1 MEVMESASDAAL
13 GIVRARQAVASAE
26 ASVVAAGKAREASER
41 AAEFAELA
49 QGHAEGAAREL
60 LSAKKAEMAATAL
73 LADPKSKVQDA
84 AATEVLK
91 AQSAARCVK

>member
-1 MEVMESASDAAL
+1 MESASDAAL